1 MPRARRRRIFVD
13 GEPLTSTV
21 LPSQYFR
28 GDRRA
33 ELQPEKR
40 LMLAVL
46 EDAITL
52 YIRHPE
58 LAAESVAWV
67 ESDDIGWP
75 YAFGNVCDAL
85 GLDRDAVRTA
95 LRRRRAERTAP
106 RFAA

>member
-1 MPRARRRRIFVD
+1 MPRARRRRIFPD

-28 GDRRA
+28 GDRL

-52 YIRHPE
+52 YLRQPE

-67 ESDDIGWP
+67 ESDDVHWP
-75 YAFGNVCDAL
+75 YAFANVCDVL
-85 GLDRDAVRTA
+85 GLDRDAVRCA
-95 LRRRRAERTAP
+95 LRRRRAERTVP